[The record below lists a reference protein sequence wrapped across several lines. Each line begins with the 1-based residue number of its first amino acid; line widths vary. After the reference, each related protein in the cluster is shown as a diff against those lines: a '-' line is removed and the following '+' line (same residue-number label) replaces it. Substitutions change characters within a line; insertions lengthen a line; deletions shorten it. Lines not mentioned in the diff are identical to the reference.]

1 MGLLSKFKVFARA
14 RVNFCP
20 LQKVRFVPQRQLTL
34 QQDIFQCLYQGGAKH
49 HGFHQ
54 YKSTAKLHKHLL
66 RFQRKANR
74 QQNNKV
80 T

>member
-54 YKSTAKLHKHLL
+54 YKSTAKLHKTFVTLS
-66 RFQRKANR
+66 RKANR
-74 QQNNKV
+74 QQ
-80 T
+80 TTEQ